1 MWPRSLASCERFGN
15 LGPVASGATLREIY
29 HRYSGSVFRR
39 ARTILGDSDAAKDAT
54 QEVFLRAVNTRGPL
68 ELEPSPMAWL
78 YRVTT
83 NLCLNNLRD
92 RKRRGDILSTWK
104 PIESHDDD
112 LEARVVVKKILREV
126 PEDLQE
132 IAIYYYVD
140 EMSHEEIAAI
150 VGVSRRTVGNRLAT
164 FQALTGEL
172 ITRGLTAL

>member
-1 MWPRSLASCERFGN
+1 
-15 LGPVASGATLREIY
+15 
-29 HRYSGSVFRR
+29 
-39 ARTILGDSDAAKDAT
+39 
-54 QEVFLRAVNTRGPL
+54 
-68 ELEPSPMAWL
+68 
-78 YRVTT
+78 
-83 NLCLNNLRD
+83 
-92 RKRRGDILSTWK
+92 
-104 PIESHDDD
+104 